1 MSSENTFASRPDR
14 CDLLV
19 RADLAVTQDDDR
31 TVVQN
36 AGVAIR
42 DGLVAEVGA
51 YDDLDRAYAPDA
63 RLDLSGK
70 MLLPGLVNAHTHLPM
85 TLFRGVADD
94 LPLMEWLED
103 HIWPVEFQLTDA
115 MLEIGAK
122 IGCAELIRTGCTAFL
137 NGYFHEQ
144 ITGYAASRRGY
155 PGRARRRVL
164 QLPVPPLSVR
174 RPLLGDHPAAGVR
187 LFGKPVGTHR
197 RHPRMRPSRSRPTCW
212 PKATPWPASW
222 TSRGR
227 STLRNPRR
235 KRPPAWKNTA
245 SARCGYWPTAACSP
259 RARCCTIAWTSRTRR
274 SRSSRI
280 PAHPWSTVP
289 ARTSSSAPGLSPV
302 QRLLDAGVTVGLG
315 TDGAS
320 SNNQLNMF
328 RDMGLAALIGKVRA
342 EDASSVNAQQVL
354 DMATRG
360 SARCLGWPEL
370 GRIQAGCPAD
380 MIALELANPNLMP
393 LYNPVSHAVYASTGM
408 EVCMTMV
415 AGQVLFLYGEFR
427 TMDVP
432 NSSNRGRAS
441 LEVGFGQKEQGKNIV
456 KNLTTPHLG
465 AYRILLLHHYDIFC
479 RLTPH
484 HF

>member
-1 MSSENTFASRPDR
+1 MPPENTSASRPGR

-31 TVVQN
+31 TVVRD

-51 YDDLDRAYAPDA
+51 YGDLNRAYDPDD

-70 MLLPGLVNAHTHLPM
+70 MLLPGLVNGHTHLPM

-144 ITGYAASRRGY
+144 ITGYAASGA
-155 PGRARRRVL
+155 GIRAVL
-164 QLPVPPLSVR
+164 GEGFFSFPSPQFPTADHCWETVR
-174 RPLLGDHPAAGVR
+174 RLESDFSDDPLVRTAVTPHAAFTVSPDELAASYDLACELDIPWQIHIAESPAETA
-187 LFGKPVGTHR
+187 
-197 RHPRMRPSRSRPTCW
+197 TCLE
-212 PKATPWPASW
+212 KY
-222 TSRGR
+222 G
-227 STLRNPRR
+227 
-235 KRPPAWKNTA
+235 KRPMRILADGGLLTPRSVLHHCVDITDEEIEILADSGA
-245 SARCGYWPTAACSP
+245 SVVHCPGSNLKLCS
-259 RARCCTIAWTSRTRR
+259 
-274 SRSSRI
+274 
-280 PAHPWSTVP
+280 
-289 ARTSSSAPGLSPV
+289 GLSPV
-302 QRLLDAGVTVGLG
+302 QRLLDTGVTVGLG

-342 EDASSVNAQQVL
+342 GDASSVNAQQVL

-415 AGQVLFLYGEFR
+415 AGRVLYLYGEFL
-427 TMDVP
+427 TMDVQTLQTEAVQ
-432 NSSNRGRAS
+432 AS
-441 LEVGFGQKEQGKNIV
+441 RWVLDRKKKEKIS
-456 KNLTTPHLG
+456 
-465 AYRILLLHHYDIFC
+465 
-479 RLTPH
+479 
-484 HF
+484 